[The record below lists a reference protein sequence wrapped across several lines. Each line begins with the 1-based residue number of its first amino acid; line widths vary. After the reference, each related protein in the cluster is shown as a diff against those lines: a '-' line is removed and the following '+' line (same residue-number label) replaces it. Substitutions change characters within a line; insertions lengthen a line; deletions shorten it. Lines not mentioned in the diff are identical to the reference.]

1 MRPIKKQ
8 KTRIWQKNSRTF
20 ATSRFKKKSKNSN
33 GKIAITIFLL
43 LFSIGIFYV
52 LAFSNFFK
60 IKNIEISG
68 AKKLDQETVRNFVA
82 EEIKRSDRYYLPS
95 ENFFILDREE
105 IDKKI
110 LEQFPQ
116 IKTVTTHKKF
126 PSGLTVQIEEKES
139 ALIWCRKKCF
149 FVNPQG
155 FAFMEANEEELVKA
169 NQSFIKIVEEEGATD
184 EIDEKSH
191 IAKNTKE
198 ITTTNDGGMVMGERQ
213 EPLQSLVEIEIND
226 RVSDD
231 NFIKSAIDINEKMS
245 YNSRLKVKFY
255 KTGGTKTRELI
266 AFTDKNTR
274 IYFDTTRDLDTQ
286 IKNLGYFLSNELEQS
301 QIDTLQYI
309 YLKNQDRIFYK

>member
-1 MRPIKKQ
+1 MRHIRKQ
-8 KTRIWQKNSRTF
+8 KMRTWQKNSRTF
-20 ATSRFKKKSKNSN
+20 APSRFKNKSKNN
-33 GKIAITIFLL
+33 NKGFALLAFLL
-43 LFSIGIFYV
+43 LLSIGIFYI

-68 AKKLDQETVRNFVA
+68 AKKLDQETVKSFVA
-82 EEIKRSDRYYLPS
+82 EEIKKEDKYYIPG
-95 ENFFILDREE
+95 ENYFILDKKK
-105 IDKKI
+105 INQKI

-116 IKTVTTHKKF
+116 VKAVETHKKF

-139 ALIWCRKKCF
+139 ALIWCREKCF

-169 NQSFIKIVEEEGATD
+169 NQSFIKIVEEEGVED
-184 EIDEKSH
+184 EIDKQSSTVENEKEM
-191 IAKNTKE
+191 K
-198 ITTTNDGGMVMGERQ
+198 TTTGDGTVMGEQ
-213 EPLQSLVEIEIND
+213 KEALQSLVEVEIND

-245 YNSRLKVKFY
+245 YNSKLKVKFY

-274 IYFDTTRDLDTQ
+274 IYFDTTKDLDTQ
-286 IKNLGYFLSNELEQS
+286 IKNLNYFLNNELEQS